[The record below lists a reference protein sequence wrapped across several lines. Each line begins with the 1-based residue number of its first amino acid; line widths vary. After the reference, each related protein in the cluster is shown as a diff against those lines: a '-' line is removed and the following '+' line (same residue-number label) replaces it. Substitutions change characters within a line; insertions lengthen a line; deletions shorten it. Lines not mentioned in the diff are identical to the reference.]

1 MSKKDYSELLQR
13 CKIDNTTVIKDD
25 NIHFAIDNNVIGTA
39 GNFISFVGLPKSS
52 KSTFIC
58 GVIAS
63 AIARTQI
70 FGFNIL
76 TYPHLNRT
84 RIALFDTEQSGYDFQ
99 QKARLIK
106 KLSGKK
112 NIYEKL
118 DVFSVLE
125 CEAYDILSMINTY
138 LKNTPDCCVII
149 IDGILDCINNF
160 NDERES
166 KRLIK
171 ILRKWAKIHDILI
184 IIVLHLGKKDNT
196 AIGHLGSASS
206 RYCQSELEIAKTKN
220 NTYTCTGKM
229 LRSSGHFT
237 PIEIMYSD
245 IEKTFIQL

>member
-1 MSKKDYSELLQR
+1 MSKKDYTELLQLCR
-13 CKIDNTTVIKDD
+13 IDGDTIPKDE
-25 NIHFAIDNNVIGTA
+25 NIYLTIDNNVIGTA

-70 FGFNIL
+70 YGFNVL
-76 TYPHLNRT
+76 TYPHLKKT
-84 RIALFDTEQSGYDFQ
+84 RIALFDTEQSGYDFNN
-99 QKARLIK
+99 KAKLIK
-106 KLSGKK
+106 KLSNQKD
-112 NIYEKL
+112 IYKKL

-125 CEAYDILSMINTY
+125 YEAYDILSMVNTY
-138 LKNTPDCCVII
+138 LKSTPDCAVII
-149 IDGILDCINNF
+149 IDGILDCISNF

-171 ILRKWAKIHDILI
+171 ILRKWAKVHDILI
-184 IIVLHLGKKDNT
+184 IIVLHLGKKDNM
-196 AIGHLGSASS
+196 AIGHIGSASS

-220 NTYTCTGKM
+220 NTYTCSGKM
-229 LRSSGHFT
+229 LRSSGFFT